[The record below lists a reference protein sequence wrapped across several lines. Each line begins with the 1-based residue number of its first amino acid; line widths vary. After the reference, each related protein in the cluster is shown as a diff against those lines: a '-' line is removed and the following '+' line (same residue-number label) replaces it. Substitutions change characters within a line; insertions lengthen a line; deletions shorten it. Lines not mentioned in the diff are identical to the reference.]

1 MAADVTGLITALAD
15 QVVPITDDAAQAM
28 ERDIALSAPVDT
40 GALSRSGN
48 VVTTGDGSGA
58 VATLTFDEDYASY
71 LDEGT
76 GLHTITGNPL
86 LAFEWGGQTVIV
98 HSVQHPGSTKW
109 VGWFSN
115 KAEDDSLW
123 GTIVQSV
130 LDSTVIS

>member
-1 MAADVTGLITALAD
+1 MPVDMSQLVSALSD

-40 GALSRSGN
+40 GALSRSGQ
-48 VVTTGDGSGA
+48 VTTVPNGA
-58 VATLTFDEDYASY
+58 GATATLIFTEDYASY

-76 GLHTITGNPL
+76 GPHTITGNPL

-109 VGWFSN
+109 VGWFSG

>member
-1 MAADVTGLITALAD
+1 MPVDMSQLVSALSD

-58 VATLTFDEDYASY
+58 VATITFDEDYASY
-71 LDEGT
+71 LEEGT
-76 GLHTITGNPL
+76 GPHQITGNPL

-109 VGWFSN
+109 VGWFSG
-115 KAEDDSLW
+115 KAEDDALW
-123 GTIVQSV
+123 GTIVQGV
-130 LDSTVIS
+130 LDSTVIT